1 MERPW
6 RHFIARWVQDVRG
19 FGPEERA
26 PVVPTFD
33 VSTFDIS
40 RLDITQQNV
49 AVEKVLAATSN
60 PRHRY
65 LLQAYLRHRYLESAG
80 RCEEIFDRRLTVAAP
95 FYRFAVDGQRV
106 ELEGREQVEMVYR
119 HWTDTD
125 QCVFYVED
133 ETVAVGDH
141 LVVGR
146 GIGYQQTLGSEL
158 AAAGIDADPDAMY
171 LKRSAIVMIWPYDDQ
186 CRLVG
191 EDVWEYDESERAL
204 IKLDPAD
211 VLTAKQAGALLEP
224 YIHPLPPFDDSLLA
238 S

>member
-1 MERPW
+1 M
-6 RHFIARWVQDVRG
+6 VQINGR
-19 FGPEERA
+19 
-26 PVVPTFD
+26 T
-33 VSTFDIS
+33 
-40 RLDITQQNV
+40 LDITQQNV
-49 AVEKVLAATSN
+49 AVEKVLAATDN

-80 RCEEIFDRRLTVAAP
+80 RYEEILEPELTVENP
-95 FYRFAVDGQRV
+95 LYRFDLAGRDRFELQGQ
-106 ELEGREQVEMVYR
+106 EQVAMVYK

-158 AAAGIDADPDAMY
+158 VASGVEADPDAMY
-171 LKRSAIVMIWPYDDQ
+171 LVKSAITMIWPYDDQ
-186 CRLVG
+186 CRLLG
-191 EDVWEYDESERAL
+191 EDIWEWDPSQREH

-211 VLTAKQAGALLEP
+211 VLTAKQAGELLAP
-224 YIHPLPPFDDSLLA
+224 YIKPLPPFDDSLLPR
-238 S
+238 